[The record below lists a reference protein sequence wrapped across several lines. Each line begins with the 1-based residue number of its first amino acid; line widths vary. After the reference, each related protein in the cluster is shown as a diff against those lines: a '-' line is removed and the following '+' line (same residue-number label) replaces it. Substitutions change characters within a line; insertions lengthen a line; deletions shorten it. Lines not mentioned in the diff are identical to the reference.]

1 VKKKNPLHYNSITVL
16 SFYLLPL
23 LFKVAVQLSQ
33 SMNQPP
39 DNFNKAFLGV

>member
-1 VKKKNPLHYNSITVL
+1 MVL

-23 LFKVAVQLSQ
+23 LSKVAVQLSQ
-33 SMNQPP
+33 SMNQPL